1 MYIDIKIQQGSRLKK
16 IFHKL
21 HDTLEDFIFSI
32 VEKLPERFILPKVM
46 NLLER
51 HLNQRIQQLEQ
62 QNIENNWKIACLDK
76 VIVEKGIK
84 R

>member
-1 MYIDIKIQQGSRLKK
+1 MCINIELKKGSKLKK

-21 HDTLEDFIFSI
+21 YDKFEGFIFSI
-32 VEKLPERFILPKVM
+32 VEKLPEKLIPSKMM

-51 HLNQRIQQLEQ
+51 HLNKRIQHLEQ
-62 QNIENNWKIACLDK
+62 QNIEDTWRLAYLDK
-76 VIVEKGIK
+76 TIEEKGIK

>member
-1 MYIDIKIQQGSRLKK
+1 MYIDIKIQQESKLKR

-21 HDTLEDFIFSI
+21 HNKLEDCLFS
-32 VEKLPERFILPKVM
+32 VLEKLPERLIPPKMM

-51 HLNQRIQQLEQ
+51 HLNKRIQQLEQ
-62 QNIENNWKIACLDK
+62 QNIENTWEMAYLER
-76 VIVEKGIK
+76 VIDEKGIK

>member
-1 MYIDIKIQQGSRLKK
+1 MHIDIKIQQGSRLKK

-32 VEKLPERFILPKVM
+32 VEKLPERFIPPTMM
-46 NLLER
+46 NWLEKLL
-51 HLNQRIQQLEQ
+51 NKRIQQLEQ
-62 QNIENNWKIACLDK
+62 QNIEDSWRLAYLNKTID
-76 VIVEKGIK
+76 EKGIK